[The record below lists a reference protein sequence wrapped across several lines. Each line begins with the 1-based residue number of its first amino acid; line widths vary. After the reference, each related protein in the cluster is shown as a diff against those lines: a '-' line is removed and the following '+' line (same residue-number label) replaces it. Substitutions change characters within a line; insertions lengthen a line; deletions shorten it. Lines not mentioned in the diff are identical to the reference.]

1 MNGLSIIAIS
11 FLLATACFH
20 EARAQSLVTPDS
32 SNWAEIYDP
41 PYKTPTELPPDS
53 ALRRELFGIL
63 RGKTTP
69 ETRFSGSLK
78 VFRNWALFTG
88 RTVDQNGKSIKHPPM
103 DNDDALGLWLRT
115 TEGWKLVDFS
125 FGHSDAYF
133 VMFPQ
138 TYGVPSELI
147 GLRSD
152 TQNEADVPP
161 PDEDTRKLPEA
172 ESPPHDKK

>member
-1 MNGLSIIAIS
+1 
-11 FLLATACFH
+11 
-20 EARAQSLVTPDS
+20 
-32 SNWAEIYDP
+32 
-41 PYKTPTELPPDS
+41 
-53 ALRRELFGIL
+53 
-63 RGKTTP
+63 
-69 ETRFSGSLK
+69 
-78 VFRNWALFTG
+78 
-88 RTVDQNGKSIKHPPM
+88 M